1 MMVWVE
7 RAISRARV
15 AGREEQRQAQ
25 RVNQFRDRGRALRLE
40 TLHEEGFTYRP
51 MSGAR

>member
-1 MMVWVE
+1 MMTRVE

-25 RVNQFRDRGRALRLE
+25 RVNQYRGRALGLE

-51 MSGAR
+51 VSGVR